1 MELWGD
7 ENYAPNVAS
16 GLQRV
21 RRGGYAFLMES
32 PMIEFYEQQR
42 PCDTIRVGGLF
53 DSRGCA
59 RRARLVLIEPQTAQS
74 NDTLVRVVK
83 EHLRVMYT

>member
-1 MELWGD
+1 MRRRMEMWGED
-7 ENYAPNVAS
+7 NYAPEVAS

-32 PMIEFYEQQR
+32 PMIEFQEQQR

-59 RRARLVLIEPQTAQS
+59 
-74 NDTLVRVVK
+74 
-83 EHLRVMYT
+83 LRDW